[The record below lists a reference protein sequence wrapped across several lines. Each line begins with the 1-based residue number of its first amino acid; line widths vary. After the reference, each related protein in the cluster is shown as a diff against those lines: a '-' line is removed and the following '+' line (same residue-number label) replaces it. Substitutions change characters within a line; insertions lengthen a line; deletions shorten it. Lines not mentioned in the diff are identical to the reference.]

1 MLLKIQRL
9 RKGRVGARLH
19 RMKDPMAEKPPR
31 SAAKET
37 AMSAAQ
43 RTVLKDA
50 DAMRVRNRSVIL
62 GRALRRKLRSD
73 RLSYISIV
81 LRFANVSSRDVREL
95 FLDRSLFVPRPRK
108 VFTWKN
114 PSVHRLASVGVP
126 CSALEP
132 EPKTK
137 PPHRSLP
144 E

>member
-9 RKGRVGARLH
+9 RKGHVGARQH
-19 RMKDPMAEKPPR
+19 RMKDPVAEKPPR

-43 RTVLKDA
+43 RTVLKEA
-50 DAMRVRNRSVIL
+50 GVIRVKNRIVIV

-81 LRFANVSSRDVREL
+81 LRFANVSLWDVREL
-95 FLDRSLFVPRPRK
+95 FLAMSLFVPRPRK
-108 VFTWKN
+108 IFMRKN
-114 PSVHRLASVGVP
+114 PFVHRLASAGVP

-132 EPKTK
+132 ERKTK

>member
-1 MLLKIQRL
+1 MLHKIQRL
-9 RKGRVGARLH
+9 RKGHVGATQHRL
-19 RMKDPMAEKPPR
+19 KDPAAEEPPR

-37 AMSAAQ
+37 AMSVAQ
-43 RTVLKDA
+43 RTVLKEA
-50 DAMRVRNRSVIL
+50 GVMRVRNRTVIV

-81 LRFANVSSRDVREL
+81 LRFANVSLRDVREL
-95 FLDRSLFVPRPRK
+95 FLAISVFVPRPRK
-108 VFTWKN
+108 VFMWKN
-114 PSVHRLASVGVP
+114 PFVHRLASAGVP

-132 EPKTK
+132 ERKIK